1 MRNCIVNFLG
11 HTISQ
16 DGIEVDEKKVE
27 KIENWPVPTRA
38 TKTCAFLGLMQYLST
53 FLPKLA
59 VQSDLLSVFTMKEV
73 EKKFPE
79 WLPKHQLAF
88 ETIKSIVTSRE
99 CLTATNHENMGQ
111 NKIFVMTDTSD

>member
-1 MRNCIVNFLG
+1 MNFLG

-16 DGIEVDEKKVE
+16 DGIEADEKKAE
-27 KIENWPVPTRA
+27 KIENWPVPTMA
-38 TKTCAFLGLMQYLST
+38 TETHAFLGLVRYLSA

-59 VQSDLLSVFTMKEV
+59 VQSDLLSVFTMKEA

-88 ETIKSIVTSRE
+88 ETIKSIVTS
-99 CLTATNHENMGQ
+99 
-111 NKIFVMTDTSD
+111 